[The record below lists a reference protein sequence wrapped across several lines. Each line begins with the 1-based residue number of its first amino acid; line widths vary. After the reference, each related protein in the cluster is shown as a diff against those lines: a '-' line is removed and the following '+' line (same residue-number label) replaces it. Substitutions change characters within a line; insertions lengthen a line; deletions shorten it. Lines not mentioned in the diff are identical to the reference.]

1 MRLYLYGFY
10 PYVFIPKKL
19 LNIKEKSISIF
30 LHMKKAFL
38 LFGMLLM
45 TAPMARADI
54 IHSIAASTQ
63 LRVDTA
69 ATDATRLG
77 STYSVQG
84 TNITAGTMGGIAGQ
98 SGATAAAGHT
108 DGVYT
113 VTTAGDAFSLTES
126 FTLGDATNTIG
137 SGVDVTAHTYTAAVT
152 GDNAAPAINSYGTIM
167 DLPAFGNVTT
177 TSGGHAGSLA
187 GTIATDGAITLTAGG
202 AGTTATGQV
211 ITTLQI
217 N

>member
-1 MRLYLYGFY
+1 
-10 PYVFIPKKL
+10 
-19 LNIKEKSISIF
+19 
-30 LHMKKAFL
+30 MKKAFL

-54 IHSIAASTQ
+54 IHTISASTQ
-63 LRVDTA
+63 LRVDSA

-84 TNITAGTMGGIAGQ
+84 TNITAGTMGGLTGQ

-126 FTLGDATNTIG
+126 FTLGDVTNAIG
-137 SGVDVTAHTYTAAVT
+137 SGVDVTAHTYTAEVT
-152 GDNAAPAINSYGTIM
+152 GDNAAPAINSYGTVM
-167 DLPAFGNVTT
+167 DMPAYGSVVTS
-177 TSGGHAGSLA
+177 SGGHAGSLA
-187 GTIATDGAITLTAGG
+187 GTIATDGAISLTAGG

-211 ITTLQI
+211 VTTLSI
-217 N
+217 K

>member
-1 MRLYLYGFY
+1 MRKTL
-10 PYVFIPKKL
+10 
-19 LNIKEKSISIF
+19 
-30 LHMKKAFL
+30 L

-45 TAPMARADI
+45 TAPIARADI
-54 IHSIAASTQ
+54 IHTISASTQ
-63 LRVDTA
+63 LRVDAA
-69 ATDATRLG
+69 ATDSTRLG

-84 TNITAGTMGGIAGQ
+84 TNITAGTMGGIAAQ
-98 SGATAAAGHT
+98 TGATAAAGHT

-152 GDNAAPAINSYGTIM
+152 GDNAAPEINSYGTVM
-167 DLPAFGNVTT
+167 DMPAFGNTTT
-177 TSGGHAGSLA
+177 TSGGHAGGLA
-187 GTIATDGAITLTAGG
+187 GTIATDGAIGLTAGG

-211 ITTLQI
+211 VTTLSI
-217 N
+217 K